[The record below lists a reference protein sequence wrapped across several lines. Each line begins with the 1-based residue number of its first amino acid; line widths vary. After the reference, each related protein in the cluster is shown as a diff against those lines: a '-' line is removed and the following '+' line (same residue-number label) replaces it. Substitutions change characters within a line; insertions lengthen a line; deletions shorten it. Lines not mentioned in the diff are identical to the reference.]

1 MELKI
6 YKNINECG
14 KLWNNFSL
22 NERLFDS
29 WAFRLCFYNRYGVQP
44 YFIAGKEKGKIV
56 GVIPLSFIK
65 NEDHYTYFGGWFP
78 ERNAFFLKDK
88 ALLSQFLERCPDN
101 TLVEGIATEESKYYQ
116 FLEDESTFYV
126 DLLKYDNCFEKYF
139 SSFNAKK
146 QKNFRR
152 DIKSIPK
159 YRIRMNR
166 LGDFRRLIELNIKQF
181 DEESIYNDK
190 KTRDSIYKMVKLAHK
205 RNILQM
211 ISVEINGKT
220 EAVDIGIIFGK
231 WYHVITGSSNNKK
244 IPNLGK
250 LMTILNIQNAT
261 TKKCRYV
268 DFLAS
273 SAYWKNQWNFESE
286 MLYKFIK

>member
-1 MELKI
+1 MELKV

-116 FLEDESTFYV
+116 FLEDESTYYI
-126 DLLKYDNCFEKYF
+126 DLSKYNADFEQYF
-139 SSFNAKK
+139 SSFDKKK
-146 QKNFRR
+146 QKNIRR
-152 DIKSIPK
+152 DLKNIPK
-159 YRIRMNR
+159 YKVHYNR
-166 LGDFRRLIELNIKQF
+166 LRDFKRLVELNIRQF
-181 DEESIYNDK
+181 DEDSMYVDKDLKESVRKIIALADK
-190 KTRDSIYKMVKLAHK
+190 KNL
-205 RNILQM
+205 LQM
-211 ISVEINGKT
+211 ISVEINGKI
-220 EAVDIGIIFGK
+220 EAVDVGILFGK
-231 WYHVITGSSNNKK
+231 WYHVITGSSNNEK
-244 IPNLGK
+244 ISNIGK
-250 LMTILNIQNAT
+250 LMTVLDIKNAIA
-261 TKKCRYV
+261 KKARFV

-273 SAYWKNQWNFESE
+273 SAYWKNQWNFDKE
-286 MLYKFIK
+286 MLFKFLK